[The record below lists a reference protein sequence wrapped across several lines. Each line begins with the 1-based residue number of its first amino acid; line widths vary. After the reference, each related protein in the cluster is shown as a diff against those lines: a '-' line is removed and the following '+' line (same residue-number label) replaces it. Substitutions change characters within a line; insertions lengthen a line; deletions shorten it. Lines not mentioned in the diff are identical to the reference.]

1 MKITVYQAK
10 GAAGKTP
17 IATNIALDREYAI
30 GTNEAFHV

>member
-17 IATNIALDREYAI
+17 IATNIALDRE
-30 GTNEAFHV
+30 